1 MSSSR
6 LTSSPDS
13 ETVAADDDVAEPG
26 TAARRRG
33 PRARYDAALD
43 GFRGVPRSCQYALAS
58 LFIVNGATYVA
69 YPLLAVK
76 LADVDH
82 LSASRIGL
90 ILTAFLVAA
99 RMLPMAAGP
108 IADRYDPRAV
118 MLVGAITRGIG
129 FVGLGLLHNQ
139 WLFLGAAVLAGAGA
153 IFEAPVSGL
162 FAALPEPTRSRAFA
176 LENAVL
182 NASVV
187 GGPALAALLLRF
199 GTELPFVCSG
209 VLFLLVSFTVLAIEP
224 PAQQP
229 GAEHE
234 TGRSAFTHARTAL
247 RNRNFVLFWVL
258 MLPWWFLF
266 TQLGVALPIRSNAVA
281 GVSWIAMVYIVMG
294 VAGLAVLPFVKTVI
308 ERLGARTSVAIGFLV
323 VAAGLGSIG
332 FSTNK
337 WWLLGCVCFYMFGE
351 TAVLYGSQLIIAGF
365 ADARTRASYFGIYAG
380 SWAVG
385 GGVGNFLGAYLTT
398 QPLTATAWL
407 VFGAVGIV
415 GSATFSAVFLTG
427 RAQAKA

>member
-1 MSSSR
+1 MSSD
-6 LTSSPDS
+6 TVT
-13 ETVAADDDVAEPG
+13 ETEDATP
-26 TAARRRG
+26 RG
-33 PRARYDAALD
+33 PRARYAAARD
-43 GFRGVPRSCQYALAS
+43 GLRSVPRSAQLALAS

-82 LSASRIGL
+82 LSAGRIGL
-90 ILTAFLVAA
+90 VLTAFLVAA
-99 RMLPMAAGP
+99 RLLPMIGGP

-118 MLVGAITRGIG
+118 MMVGAIARGIG
-129 FVGLGLLHNQ
+129 FVGLGLLHDQ
-139 WLFLGAAVLAGAGA
+139 WLFLGAAVLAGSGA

-182 NASVV
+182 NASVI

-199 GTELPFVCSG
+199 GTQIPFVCSG

-224 PAQQP
+224 PA
-229 GAEHE
+229 EHSDA
-234 TGRSAFTHARTAL
+234 GRSALAHARTAL
-247 RNRNFVLFWVL
+247 RNRTFVLFWVL

-281 GVSWIAMVYIVMG
+281 GVGWIALVYIVMG
-294 VAGLAVLPFVKTVI
+294 VAGLAALPFVKKTI
-308 ERLGARTSVAIGFLV
+308 DRIGPRRSVAVGFLA
-323 VAAGLGSIG
+323 VAVGLGSIG
-332 FSTNK
+332 FSTNR
-337 WWLLGCVCFYMFGE
+337 WWLLACVCGYMFGE
-351 TAVLYGSQLIIAGF
+351 TAVLYASQLIIAGF
-365 ADARTRASYFGIYAG
+365 AGARTRASYFGLYAG

-407 VFGAVGIV
+407 VFGAVGIA
-415 GSATFSAVFLTG
+415 GSAAFSAVFLTR
-427 RAQAKA
+427 RA